1 MYIRRKVYSDYDY
14 VDYDNNVN
22 VEDEVDEPRYY
33 SVIMSEEELRM
44 FDEQASRFA
53 RAKDW
58 VADKSKNAK
67 DWVVNKSK
75 NAADLVKKHPGKAAA
90 IGAGSAALI
99 GGGIY
104 GAKKLKDRKK
114 ARQEAEEAED

>member
-14 VDYDNNVN
+14 VDYDNVN

-53 RAKDW
+53 K
-58 VADKSKNAK
+58 AK

-75 NAADLVKKHPGKAAA
+75 NVAELAKKHPGKAAA

-114 ARQEAEEAED
+114 ARQAAEEATEE